1 MAKLLGIA
9 ILFISSLVTCS
20 PVNSDNGGT
29 YEGDFDFVAR
39 RQAEEA
45 YQSFAS
51 SMFGRIERSCIIC
64 VSSAT
69 AIGDKEM
76 SRLLDESIL
85 DAEGKAYMSYFGSQL
100 VSEYL

>member
-9 ILFISSLVTCS
+9 ILCISSLVTCS

-29 YEGDFDFVAR
+29 YDGDFDFVAR
-39 RQAEEA
+39 QQTEEA
-45 YQSFAS
+45 YQSLKS
-51 SMFGRIERSCIIC
+51 SMFSRIERSCIVC

-69 AIGDKEM
+69 AIDDKET
-76 SRLLDESIL
+76 SRLLAESIL
-85 DAEGKAYMSYFGSQL
+85 DAEGKAYMSYFENQL